1 MELIRKLKSEIFFD
15 WILQFLF
22 LAVVCIAIID
32 FHADAL
38 YSFKYGIIWLLA
50 YIGGKILIGV
60 NDEKLGIRTILL
72 SAILIITFFVFVL
85 INWGAIAEIDAS
97 LGINIHV
104 SLFTK
109 VKSICEGLSACILMP
124 YGGWNTYTLP
134 VPCCSLLLFARE
146 FGTIVF
152 FMLAITLC
160 ITIKDVI
167 VTMLIN
173 AKSISTYFIVVDTII
188 INVAFLIDAA
198 AYRQRYY
205 FIVLWII
212 NGMIHRYV
220 EIIRKKT
227 K

>member
-60 NDEKLGIRTILL
+60 NDEKLVIKTIVL
-72 SAILIITFFVFVL
+72 SSMLTIFFIAFVL
-85 INWGAIAEIDAS
+85 INRHTIAGIDAS
-97 LGINIHV
+97 LGIDIHTSV
-104 SLFTK
+104 CTK
-109 VKSICEGLSACILMP
+109 VKSIVEGLRACIFMP
-124 YGGWNTYTLP
+124 YGGWNTTTLP
-134 VPCCSLLLFARE
+134 VPCCSWLLFARE
-146 FGTIVF
+146 FGTTIF

-160 ITIKDVI
+160 ITIKDI
-167 VTMLIN
+167 IATMLIN
-173 AKSISTYFIVVDTII
+173 TKSISGCFICVATII
-188 INVAFLIDAA
+188 INAAFLIDAA

-205 FIVLWII
+205 FIVLWIV
-212 NGMIHRYV
+212 NGMMHRYV
-220 EIIRKKT
+220 EINRKKT